1 MRMCML
7 TYPAEYIMIHNS
19 SNDDQQRTLQKV
31 NNSVNIIIVLFAL
44 AERNTFNTK
53 IPFLSLKIEQCKNY
67 MINLFKIVY
76 LDIFNTFIV
85 TKIKKYFKQPI
96 YYYHWP
102 RYEYENK
109 VFEYLDFVTNW
120 EIYIQA

>member
-44 AERNTFNTK
+44 LQKGIYSTQR
-53 IPFLSLKIEQCKNY
+53 Y
-67 MINLFKIVY
+67 LFES
-76 LDIFNTFIV
+76 
-85 TKIKKYFKQPI
+85 KYRTMQ
-96 YYYHWP
+96 
-102 RYEYENK
+102 E
-109 VFEYLDFVTNW
+109 LL
-120 EIYIQA
+120 